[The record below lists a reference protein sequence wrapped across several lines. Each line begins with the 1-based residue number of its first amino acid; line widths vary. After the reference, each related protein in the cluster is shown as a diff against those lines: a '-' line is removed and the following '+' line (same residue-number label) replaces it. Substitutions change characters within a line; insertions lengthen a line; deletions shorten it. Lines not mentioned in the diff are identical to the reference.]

1 MGARRPSRWLG
12 PCCGLCV
19 ASGKPVS
26 FVVDEDSLFSA
37 STSKKGRSK
46 SGSHSNFDNIVALG
60 SLPARGASY
69 SCRKYTSRSE
79 RSASVGYSVAILD
92 VSAWWYLQSCLGVC
106 TRLSMAFT
114 FSSTTVRPG
123 SDCK

>member
-79 RSASVGYSVAILD
+79 RSAACMCAHVF
-92 VSAWWYLQSCLGVC
+92 VC
-106 TRLSMAFT
+106 AR
-114 FSSTTVRPG
+114 V
-123 SDCK
+123 CV